1 MRNTRI
7 PKFLCR
13 VFLSGCLTVGAAAAA
28 LGATGGGVSGIV
40 RDPHGVP
47 LAGVMVTLLQGRFNS
62 KAVQTATTDAA
73 GRFEI
78 KDVLPGLYSLRANL
92 ASYLPQIKSGIGV
105 ASGKM
110 AELSLILET
119 LYLQS
124 VSGSSSADRENAVK
138 EDIESVLRSASSTR
152 PILRVFDANAGDSEE
167 WGQSTTRGRGGIRG
181 VVSFST
187 AAFSTAPDLASAGN
201 TFTDFAFIRDIS
213 PGTTL
218 VVAGVLSDFGF
229 AEVDSLVRLR
239 GTDRHIASA
248 RLSIG
253 ILPYLSDSLT
263 PLLDRNVRRLN
274 MYNLD
279 LQDEI
284 KLSEVFSVIYGAELQ
299 MTDPSTRGSRFR
311 PRWGFKFQPS
321 MRRNYTF
328 IRTSSLPQMQRT
340 LDLGDGDTI
349 ALTSPFQHE
358 FGNRLNFG
366 VSRITHTESAMSQAL
381 GANSQFILG
390 VYSDDF
396 SANQVALG
404 EGANQRIFNTARG
417 ARVAYGRKF
426 SNRLDTLIG
435 YTYGV
440 GIEASRDFA
449 ELNPRNFHVVTARVR
464 SEVSL
469 TGTRFAATYRWVSGD
484 SVTII
489 DPYQDL
495 FDSASPGVSVMF
507 AQAIPYLGRFIPGRL
522 EAQVDMRN
530 LFGRGTS
537 ELYQSASLRRV
548 EFVQPT
554 RSVRGGI
561 KLKF

>member
-7 PKFLCR
+7 PELLCR
-13 VFLSGCLTVGAAAAA
+13 VFLSSCLTVGTAASA
-28 LGATGGGVSGIV
+28 LGAAGGGVSGVV

-92 ASYLPQIKSGIGV
+92 ASYLPLIKSGIGV

-124 VSGSSSADRENAVK
+124 VSGSSSGDENAVK

-167 WGQSTTRGRGGIRG
+167 WGQSTNRGRSGIRG

-201 TFTDFAFIRDIS
+201 TFTDFAFIKDVN

-239 GTDRHIASA
+239 GNDRHIASV
-248 RLSIG
+248 RLSVG

-284 KLSEVFSVIYGAELQ
+284 KLSETLSVIYGAEVQ